1 METKTA
7 TYCNMTEQRFTLKP
21 GTKTSWLIEKP
32 TTTENYTEQQYHN
45 CVEAAPFFRRLG
57 GSEHLD
63 YGYFSKGYLCYRIIS
78 KSPDRQTK
86 VIRTFNFD

>member
-7 TYCNMTEQRFTLKP
+7 TFCTMKEQRFTLKP
-21 GTKTSWLIEKP
+21 DTKTVWVEESES
-32 TTTENYTEQQYHN
+32 TSDYTKQQYQN

-78 KSPDRQTK
+78 KSPDRQIK
-86 VIRTFNFD
+86 VIRTFNFDC